1 MEGST
6 MKATTVVLLALFC
19 VATLGC
25 AATREEPRVAASA
38 PTANVTGQW
47 SGTLGSGGTELPVS
61 LSLDQSGTDVTGNV
75 TVAAHPELSGPVKGT
90 MQGGLL
96 KLSLATET
104 FSNLRVGQ
112 DRLTGVTSAGPVNLW
127 RAK

>member
-1 MEGST
+1 

-25 AATREEPRVAASA
+25 AATREEQRVAASA

-90 MQGGLL
+90 VQGERL
-96 KLSLATET
+96 KLSLPTAT
-104 FSNLRVGQ
+104 FSDLKVGR
-112 DRLTGVTSAGPVNLW
+112 DTMTGVTSAGPIDL
-127 RAK
+127 RRSPK

>member
-47 SGTLGSGGTELPVS
+47 SGTLGSGGTQLP
-61 LSLDQSGTDVTGNV
+61 LSLLLKQKGAHVTGNG
-75 TVAAHPELSGPVKGT
+75 TGAAHPGAPGPGKGT
-90 MQGGLL
+90 MPGWAL
-96 KLSLATET
+96 K
-104 FSNLRVGQ
+104 VV
-112 DRLTGVTSAGPVNLW
+112 D
-127 RAK
+127 